1 MPSEI
6 DVPFRLDGNGRV
18 VTTDNPDAQVRLHV
32 LALLNTTP
40 SERAMVP
47 GYGTDLTSLLF
58 DDADADEVATQASL
72 RIRQAMKDFEPG
84 VDLIKANPNFDDSE
98 ENYSFIDVEYRRLD
112 APDSAAVANA
122 NLAVIGANGV
132 VREIVRG

>member
-6 DVPFRLDGNGRV
+6 DVPFRLDGTGSV

-40 SERAMVP
+40 AERAAVP
-47 GYGTDLTSLLF
+47 GYGTDLLGLMF
-58 DDADADEVATQASL
+58 EDPDADEVATQAAL
-72 RIRQAMKDFEPG
+72 RIRQAMKDHEPG
-84 VDLIKANPNFDDSE
+84 VDLISADPNQRSDGNFAL
-98 ENYSFIDVEYRRLD
+98 IDVEYRRLD
-112 APDSAAVANA
+112 SADSAVVANA
-122 NLAVIGANGV
+122 NMAIIGASGV